1 MRMTD
6 VQDDDLDRLLAAAAR
21 TAPTPSEALMERVLA
36 DAFALQPVAPVRREG
51 VAAPRPGL
59 LSRLVAGL
67 GGGPALAGLGTAA
80 VFGVALGYL
89 SPTTLDYLTGSG
101 TATDAA
107 EFFPD
112 ADFLTT
118 EG

>member
-1 MRMTD
+1 M
-6 VQDDDLDRLLAAAAR
+6 QDDELDRLLAEAAR
-21 TAPTPSEALMERVLA
+21 AAPPASDALMQRVLA
-36 DAFALQPVAPVRREG
+36 DALALQPQYAALRPAP
-51 VAAPRPGL
+51 APARVGR
-59 LSRLVAGL
+59 LSRFFRAL

-80 VFGVALGYL
+80 AFGMVLGYL
-89 SPTTLDYLTGSG
+89 SPTTLDYLTG
-101 TATDAA
+101 TTVDAA

>member
-6 VQDDDLDRLLAAAAR
+6 MQDDDLDRLLAAAAK
-21 TAPTPSEALMERVLA
+21 TAPMPSEALMERVLA
-36 DAFALQPVAPVRREG
+36 DAFALQPAVPIMRPA

-59 LSRLVAGL
+59 LARLAAAL
-67 GGGPALAGLGTAA
+67 GGGPALAGLGSAA
-80 VFGVALGYL
+80 VFGMALGYL
-89 SPTTLDYLTGSG
+89 SPTTLDYLTG

>member
-1 MRMTD
+1 MRMTQM
-6 VQDDDLDRLLAAAAR
+6 QDDDLDRLLAAAAR
-21 TAPTPSEALMERVLA
+21 TAPTPSDALMERVLA
-36 DAFALQPVAPVRREG
+36 DALALQPAAPVMRAA

-59 LSRLVAGL
+59 LARLAAAL

-80 VFGVALGYL
+80 FFGIALGYL
-89 SPTTLDYLTGSG
+89 SPTTLDYLTGTS
-101 TATDAA
+101 TDAA

>member
-6 VQDDDLDRLLAAAAR
+6 MQDDDLDRLLTAAASAPAR
-21 TAPTPSEALMERVLA
+21 PSDALMQRVLA
-36 DAFALQPVAPVRREG
+36 DALALQP
-51 VAAPRPGL
+51 AAPGLPASLGPQPSRPGL
-59 LSRLVAGL
+59 LARIAAEL

-80 VFGVALGYL
+80 VFGLALGYL
-89 SPTTLDYLTGSG
+89 SPATLDYLTGS
-101 TATDAA
+101 TADAV

>member
-1 MRMTD
+1 M
-6 VQDDDLDRLLAAAAR
+6 QDDELDRLLAAAAR
-21 TAPTPSEALMERVLA
+21 TAPEPSDALMQRVLA
-36 DAFALQPVAPVRREG
+36 DALALQPQPAALRPAP
-51 VAAPRPGL
+51 APARANR
-59 LSRLVAGL
+59 LSRFFRSL

-80 VFGVALGYL
+80 AFGIVLGYL
-89 SPTTLDYLTGSG
+89 SPTTLDYLTGS
-101 TATDAA
+101 TADAA